1 MKKMYQVNHTI
12 GTITMTKGFADKAG
26 IVNTTEY
33 QTLCQLKKDFP
44 NYRILQKKV
53 KVSKERDFHKDLT
66 MENMAKYIRKFDEDN
81 LATFQEVKEYHETKK
96 AYYAN
101 VKAWF
106 LSAYPYYRETERLL
120 GIENSLEQP
129 YSKDS
134 LKSLEQAAADAATQT
149 EGQDEEDAA

>member
-1 MKKMYQVNHTI
+1 M
-12 GTITMTKGFADKAG
+12 
-26 IVNTTEY
+26 
-33 QTLCQLKKDFP
+33 
-44 NYRILQKKV
+44 

-106 LSAYPYYRETERLL
+106 LSAYPYYRETEKWL

-129 YSKDS
+129 YSKGS
-134 LKSLEQAAADAATQT
+134 LKSLEQAVADAATQT